1 MIKDSQYG
9 GVPQGQEGL
18 ILQRGGEELPLEKAI
33 DRFSFQSP
41 LPPTPSWQDSLG
53 LAQVRP
59 VVTPQAQ
66 GRKTR
71 VDSPFPPASLWE
83 VPVEPA
89 SLETLL
95 GAVRHQAVV
104 TFASHVYHIL
114 ADPGTVVYLRD
125 EITVQFGPGVEAD
138 RRIEIIAPW
147 GLVERSALRGLAQ
160 AFRYQ
165 ITAAAPVNPLK
176 IANAL
181 MTLPEVLLAEP
192 NVVVRQQSH
201 YRPTDDRYRQQWY
214 LYNDGGTDTS
224 PLAHIDIEKAW
235 DLTRGDR
242 SIVVAITDDS
252 VDINHPDF
260 QGLGKVVAPR
270 DLRGQDFLPLPEEE
284 QDNHGTAVAGVAVA
298 EENGSGVVGVAPG
311 CALMPIRTTGFLDDE
326 AVEEIFHWAVDQG
339 AAVICCSWGAS
350 AVRFPLSLRQR
361 AALTYG
367 ATQGRGGK
375 GCVIVFAAGNCNRP
389 LNGTIVERNWPQEV
403 LAGPTQWL
411 NGFGTHP
418 DVITVSAC
426 TSLAQKALY
435 SNWGAEVFMCA
446 PSNNGNPIIYLQ
458 PMGMV
463 RTAPEVTARLRGRG
477 VVTTDRTGEEGYS
490 SGDFTAGF
498 GGTSS
503 AAPVV
508 AGVVALM
515 LSVNPQLTVAQVKAI
530 LRESADKIVDTNAD
544 LQLGLRYGTYEHGG
558 HSYWFGYGKVNAYR
572 AVQLAQERAPAAIV
586 GDRQIHLLQDQPLPL
601 PDRPTADAPPFV
613 SRLTVTDAGKIAT
626 IAVEI
631 NLEHGF
637 LGDLEVMLVPPEG
650 DGILLQP
657 RILGRKTQLQ
667 TTYTQESTPILQ
679 GLRGR
684 SALGLWQL
692 QIFDRA
698 LGASGTLQSW
708 QLTLGL
714 ASP

>member
-242 SIVVAITDDS
+242 SIGVAITDDS

-260 QGLGKVVAPR
+260 QGLGKVVVLR
-270 DLRGQDFLPLPEEE
+270 DLRG
-284 QDNHGTAVAGVAVA
+284 
-298 EENGSGVVGVAPG
+298 
-311 CALMPIRTTGFLDDE
+311 
-326 AVEEIFHWAVDQG
+326 
-339 AAVICCSWGAS
+339 
-350 AVRFPLSLRQR
+350 
-361 AALTYG
+361 
-367 ATQGRGGK
+367 
-375 GCVIVFAAGNCNRP
+375 
-389 LNGTIVERNWPQEV
+389 
-403 LAGPTQWL
+403 
-411 NGFGTHP
+411 
-418 DVITVSAC
+418 
-426 TSLAQKALY
+426 
-435 SNWGAEVFMCA
+435 
-446 PSNNGNPIIYLQ
+446 
-458 PMGMV
+458 
-463 RTAPEVTARLRGRG
+463 
-477 VVTTDRTGEEGYS
+477 
-490 SGDFTAGF
+490 
-498 GGTSS
+498 
-503 AAPVV
+503 
-508 AGVVALM
+508 
-515 LSVNPQLTVAQVKAI
+515 
-530 LRESADKIVDTNAD
+530 
-544 LQLGLRYGTYEHGG
+544 
-558 HSYWFGYGKVNAYR
+558 
-572 AVQLAQERAPAAIV
+572 
-586 GDRQIHLLQDQPLPL
+586 
-601 PDRPTADAPPFV
+601 
-613 SRLTVTDAGKIAT
+613 
-626 IAVEI
+626 
-631 NLEHGF
+631 
-637 LGDLEVMLVPPEG
+637 
-650 DGILLQP
+650 
-657 RILGRKTQLQ
+657 
-667 TTYTQESTPILQ
+667 
-679 GLRGR
+679 
-684 SALGLWQL
+684 
-692 QIFDRA
+692 
-698 LGASGTLQSW
+698 
-708 QLTLGL
+708 
-714 ASP
+714 

>member
-9 GVPQGQEGL
+9 GVPQGQDGL
-18 ILQRGGEELPLEKAI
+18 ILQRGGEELRLEKAI

-89 SLETLL
+89 NLETLL
-95 GAVRHQAVV
+95 MAVRHQAVV

-138 RRIEIIAPW
+138 RRIEIIATW
-147 GLVERSALRGLAQ
+147 GLVERSALRGLEQ

-165 ITAAAPVNPLK
+165 VTAAAPVNPLK

-270 DLRGQDFLPLPEEE
+270 DLRGQDFLPLPEGE

-326 AVEEIFHWAVDQG
+326 SVEEMFHWAVDQG

-361 AALTYG
+361 AALTYA

-389 LNGTIVERNWPQEV
+389 LNGAIVERNWPQEV
-403 LAGPTQWL
+403 LSGPTQWL

-435 SNWGAEVFMCA
+435 SNWGAEVFICA

-530 LRESADKIVDTNAD
+530 LRESADKIVDANAD
-544 LQLGLRYGTYEHGG
+544 LQLGLRYGTYEHSG

-586 GDRQIHLLQDQPLPL
+586 GNRQIHLLQDQPLPL
-601 PDRPTADAPPFV
+601 PDRPNADAPPFI

-679 GLRGR
+679 RLRGR

-698 LGASGTLQSW
+698 LGASGTLKSW

-714 ASP
+714 GSP